1 MNSSQ
6 QTSWIIE
13 ARRALLKLATAS
25 SGWGYRQGGMPAVEP
40 TALAGLALLA
50 TNTQAGNDSA
60 EGAISSAAQWL
71 ASIQQNNGAVGVSAS
86 VPWPEWPTSYAIL
99 IWLNLRGWSA
109 QAAKAGDW
117 LLQRKGIVV
126 ADPEHILGHD
136 ATIPGWP
143 WVEGTTPWLEPTAMA
158 VLALRKLGMTGH
170 ERTRD
175 GLRLIRNRAIASGG
189 WNYGNNTVNGTEL
202 RPQPAPTGIALT
214 ALSGTCSRDDVIDKA
229 CAYLTGVIPTL
240 RSGQSLSWALLGL
253 ASWDAVPPDAD
264 RLLREAYA
272 LAQRRSE
279 PVPELAYLL
288 LASGPRALTL
298 LGAQAGQG
306 K

>member
-1 MNSSQ
+1 MNSSH
-6 QTSWIIE
+6 QTSWIYE
-13 ARRALLKLATAS
+13 ARRELVKLANAN
-25 SGWGYRQGGMPAVEP
+25 SGWGYKQGGMPAVEP

-50 TNTQAGNDSA
+50 TGSPGGNGVA
-60 EGAISSAAQWL
+60 EGVINSAAQWL
-71 ASIQQNNGAVGVSAS
+71 ASIQQSNGAVGVSATL
-86 VPWPEWPTSYAIL
+86 PWPEWATSYAIL
-99 IWLNLRGWSA
+99 IWSNLRGWSA
-109 QAAKAGDW
+109 PAAKAGDW
-117 LLQRKGIVV
+117 LLQQRGMVV

-143 WVEGTTPWLEPTAMA
+143 WLEGTTPWLEPTAMA
-158 VLALRKLGMTGH
+158 VLAFRKLGMTNH

-214 ALSGTCSRDDVIDKA
+214 ALSGTCSRDAVIDKA
-229 CAYLTGVIPTL
+229 CAYLTRLIPAL
-240 RSGQSLSWALLGL
+240 RSGQSLGWALLGL
-253 ASWDAVPPDAD
+253 ASWGAVPPDAD
-264 RLLREAYA
+264 RMLREAYA

-279 PVPELAYLL
+279 PAPELAYLL
-288 LASGPRALTL
+288 LASEPRSLAL
-298 LGAQAGQG
+298 LGGQAGRG